1 MNPFIVSLAIRLTIL
16 LLAGGL
22 IAVAVRRST
31 HAMRHVVIAATL
43 ACVVALPAMMA
54 LVPEWRV
61 GVLPSA
67 PVLESIITSTP
78 VRAAVPAAA
87 PSARES
93 IRPVLVTSQLQ
104 PAAAPSLGAAASTTI
119 EEQPLARA
127 VRGLTAPQ
135 IMLAIW
141 LAGVLFGL
149 AWIAV
154 GRIGLARVRRG
165 ATQLSSYEWRTI
177 LESEAMH
184 AGVARRVGLF
194 TSPAVSMPVTWGV
207 LSPVIVLP
215 EASLAWTHDRKRV
228 VVMHE
233 MAHIARRDSATQL
246 VATFA
251 CVAYWLHPLVL
262 VAARRLRA
270 ECERACDERV
280 LERGTPAAEYAAHLL
295 DVARFSRSFGAASIV
310 SVAMARPS
318 QLEGRLLAV
327 LRAEP
332 RPARMTART
341 RVLTALFAVA
351 MLMAISAFRPVVRE
365 AHSRTTVRTTL
376 TPVRVRQDTVPRA
389 AVSAKAVRVP
399 RAAVAAAIA
408 APATVVVPAVV
419 IAPVAPA
426 TRARSDSTFQK
437 SVPAKAGGTL
447 ELDLDTGGDIDIV
460 GTDDEKVSVDGS
472 LGGRDWRDM
481 TIDLDTRNGDAQLTS
496 RYVGRSE
503 SQLFDNAF
511 KIRVPKHFN
520 LRIESSGGNVS
531 ISGVDGEFTG
541 TTGGGTIGIVH
552 ANGSANLS
560 TGGGNI
566 RVSSSHLDG
575 SVATGGGTVNLDEV
589 TGGLVGAS
597 GSSAHMKGGF
607 EFRWPNFAK
616 MPKMA
621 QMPQMPKMPAMPET
635 DGAAMD
641 RSIKAMMRQRA
652 AIERAQGAVDRNREE
667 MERAESMGN
676 DEGVKESENAMRLSQ
691 ENLERVQEEVEQN
704 RILMDSTQVIIRRN
718 LEPLKYDIGS
728 LNYDMGSQ
736 KYDAKAAEKERRS
749 LELSLSVLQ
758 DSNRVIVIDK
768 SGGSIHVLRAP
779 KGARLS
785 TGGGS
790 IAVGKAEGRVSAMT
804 GGGNISIA
812 EADDEARV
820 ATGSGDIT
828 ITAGKGDAHP
838 VDVRSGSGNIDVMLP
853 QGANVTLDL
862 EAAYTE
868 SFGRQAKITGDF
880 PLETTVTPNWDSSQ
894 GTPRKYVR
902 VKQKIGKGGPLIR
915 VRTVNGDIRLRE
927 ES

>member
-1 MNPFIVSLAIRLTIL
+1 
-16 LLAGGL
+16 
-22 IAVAVRRST
+22 
-31 HAMRHVVIAATL
+31 
-43 ACVVALPAMMA
+43 
-54 LVPEWRV
+54 
-61 GVLPSA
+61 
-67 PVLESIITSTP
+67 
-78 VRAAVPAAA
+78 
-87 PSARES
+87 
-93 IRPVLVTSQLQ
+93 
-104 PAAAPSLGAAASTTI
+104 
-119 EEQPLARA
+119 
-127 VRGLTAPQ
+127 
-135 IMLAIW
+135 
-141 LAGVLFGL
+141 
-149 AWIAV
+149 
-154 GRIGLARVRRG
+154 
-165 ATQLSSYEWRTI
+165 
-177 LESEAMH
+177 MH

-295 DVARFSRSFGAASIV
+295 EVARFSRSFGAASIV

-332 RPARMTART
+332 RPARTTART
-341 RVLTALFAVA
+341 RALAALSAAA
-351 MLMAISAFRPVVRE
+351 MFMAISAFRPVVRE
-365 AHSRTTVRTTL
+365 VHSRTMVRTTL
-376 TPVRVRQDTVPRA
+376 TPVRVRQDTVPQA
-389 AVSAKAVRVP
+389 AVTAKVARVP

-460 GTDDEKVSVDGS
+460 GTDDDKVSVDGS

-481 TIDLDTRNGDAQLTS
+481 TVNLDTRNGDAQLTS

-520 LRIESSGGNVS
+520 VRIESSGGNVS
-531 ISGVDGEFTG
+531 ISGVDGKFTG

-621 QMPQMPKMPAMPET
+621 QMPKMPAMPET

-641 RSIKAMMRQRA
+641 RSIRATVRQRA
-652 AIERAQGAVDRNREE
+652 AIERA
-667 MERAESMGN
+667 
-676 DEGVKESENAMRLSQ
+676 
-691 ENLERVQEEVEQN
+691 QEEVEQN

-758 DSNRVIVIDK
+758 DPNRVIVIDK
-768 SGGSIHVLRAP
+768 DGGSIRVLRAP
-779 KGARLS
+779 KGARLL
-785 TGGGS
+785 
-790 IAVGKAEGRVSAMT
+790 
-804 GGGNISIA
+804 
-812 EADDEARV
+812 ARV
-820 ATGSGDIT
+820 A
-828 ITAGKGDAHP
+828 A
-838 VDVRSGSGNIDVMLP
+838 RSRS
-853 QGANVTLDL
+853 A
-862 EAAYTE
+862 
-868 SFGRQAKITGDF
+868 
-880 PLETTVTPNWDSSQ
+880 
-894 GTPRKYVR
+894 
-902 VKQKIGKGGPLIR
+902 
-915 VRTVNGDIRLRE
+915 RLRAACQR
-927 ES
+927 

>member
-22 IAVAVRRST
+22 IAVTVRRST

-104 PAAAPSLGAAASTTI
+104 PAASPTLGAAAATI
-119 EEQPLARA
+119 EEQPFARA
-127 VRGLTAPQ
+127 VRALTAPQ

-165 ATQLSSYEWRTI
+165 ATQLRSYEWRTI

-184 AGVARRVGLF
+184 AGVARRVELF

-341 RVLTALFAVA
+341 RALAALSAAA
-351 MLMAISAFRPVVRE
+351 MLLVISAFKPVVRE
-365 AHSRTTVRTTL
+365 VHSRTTVRTSLAPRVIAQATVESVMVVPKVERTRASVL
-376 TPVRVRQDTVPRA
+376 ASTVAASVTPRVT
-389 AVSAKAVRVP
+389 S
-399 RAAVAAAIA
+399 AVAIAFA
-408 APATVVVPAVV
+408 APALFTVPVS
-419 IAPVAPA
+419 PVAPVVSVLA
-426 TRARSDSTFQK
+426 TKPDSVFQK
-437 SVPAKAGGTL
+437 SVPVHADGTL
-447 ELDLDTGGDIDIV
+447 ELDLDTGGDVEII
-460 GTDDEKVSVDGS
+460 GTDDSKVVVDGS
-472 LGGRDWRDM
+472 LGGRDWRQ
-481 TIDLDTRNGDAQLTS
+481 TNVELEGQGGDARLAS
-496 RYVGRSE
+496 RYVGS
-503 SQLFDNAF
+503 SSTQMFDNAF
-511 KIRVPKHFN
+511 KIRVPKKFN
-520 LRIESSGGNVS
+520 VRLTSSGGNFS
-531 ISGVDGEFTG
+531 ISGVEGRFSGSTAGGKIEIDHASGE
-541 TTGGGTIGIVH
+541 
-552 ANGSANLS
+552 ANLS
-560 TGGGNI
+560 TGGGDVRISN
-566 RVSSSHLDG
+566 SHLDG
-575 SVATGGGTVNLDEV
+575 AVATGGGTVNFEDV
-589 TGGLVGAS
+589 TGGIAGGS
-597 GSSAHMKGGF
+597 GSDPRMYGGF
-607 EFRWPNFAK
+607 NFAW
-616 MPKMA
+616 PK
-621 QMPQMPKMPAMPET
+621 MPQMPKMPAMAKIDLSSME
-635 DGAAMD
+635 
-641 RSIKAMMRQRA
+641 RSRA
-652 AIERAQGAVDRNREE
+652 E
-667 MERAESMGN
+667 MEREQGLM
-676 DEGVKESENAMRLSQ
+676 ERSQ
-691 ENLERVQEEVEQN
+691 M
-704 RILMDSTQVIIRRN
+704 LMDSARIIIELNRGKMDTANIVMRRE
-718 LEPLKYDIGS
+718 LGPLKYKYD
-728 LNYDMGSQ
+728 LDTLKYDMGSM
-736 KYDAKAAEKERRS
+736 KYKKEEAGAEREALNES
-749 LELSLSVLQ
+749 LEALQ
-758 DSNRVIVIDK
+758 DSNKVIIIDK

-790 IAVGKAEGRVSAMT
+790 IAVGRALGVVSART
-804 GGGNISIA
+804 GGGNISID

-828 ITAGKGDAHP
+828 IIAGKGDAHP

>member
-93 IRPVLVTSQLQ
+93 IRPVLVTSQLR

-119 EEQPLARA
+119 EEQPFARA
-127 VRGLTAPQ
+127 VRTLTAPQ

-332 RPARMTART
+332 RPARTTART
-341 RVLTALFAVA
+341 RALAALSAAA
-351 MLMAISAFRPVVRE
+351 MLLVISAFKPVVRE
-365 AHSRTTVRTTL
+365 AQARTAVSTTVLTSLAPRGIAQATVESVMVVPKVERTRASVLASTI
-376 TPVRVRQDTVPRA
+376 TARVAPR
-389 AVSAKAVRVP
+389 VTS
-399 RAAVAAAIA
+399 AVAIAFA
-408 APATVVVPAVV
+408 APALFTVPVS
-419 IAPVAPA
+419 PVAPIVSIPA
-426 TRARSDSTFQK
+426 TKPDSVFQK
-437 SVPAKAGGTL
+437 SVPVHSNGTL
-447 ELDLDTGGDIDIV
+447 ELDLDTGGDVEII
-460 GTDDEKVSVDGS
+460 GTDDSKVVVDGS
-472 LGGRDWRDM
+472 LGGRDWRQ
-481 TIDLDTRNGDAQLTS
+481 TNVELEGLGGDARLAS
-496 RYVGRSE
+496 RYVGS
-503 SQLFDNAF
+503 SSTQMFDNAF
-511 KIRVPKHFN
+511 KIRVPKKFN
-520 LRIESSGGNVS
+520 VRLTSSGGNVS
-531 ISGVDGEFTG
+531 ISGVEGRFSGSTAGGKIEIDHASGE
-541 TTGGGTIGIVH
+541 
-552 ANGSANLS
+552 ANLS
-560 TGGGNI
+560 TGGGDVRISN
-566 RVSSSHLDG
+566 SHLDG
-575 SVATGGGTVNLDEV
+575 AVATGGGTVNFEDV
-589 TGGLVGAS
+589 TGGIAGGS
-597 GSSAHMKGGF
+597 GSDPRMYGGF
-607 EFRWPNFAK
+607 NFAW
-616 MPKMA
+616 PKMA
-621 QMPQMPKMPAMPET
+621 QMPKMPAMAKIDLSSME
-635 DGAAMD
+635 
-641 RSIKAMMRQRA
+641 RSRA
-652 AIERAQGAVDRNREE
+652 E
-667 MERAESMGN
+667 MEREQGLM
-676 DEGVKESENAMRLSQ
+676 ERSQ
-691 ENLERVQEEVEQN
+691 M
-704 RILMDSTQVIIRRN
+704 LMDSARIIIELNRGKMDTANIVMRRE
-718 LEPLKYDIGS
+718 LGPLKYKYD
-728 LNYDMGSQ
+728 LDTLKYDMGSM
-736 KYDAKAAEKERRS
+736 KYKKEEADAEREALNES
-749 LELSLSVLQ
+749 LEALQ
-758 DSNRVIVIDK
+758 DSNKVIIIDK

-779 KGARLS
+779 KGAHLS

-804 GGGNISIA
+804 GGGNISID